1 MPPRTTLA
9 IFRFGKLDQVITR
22 PGLTWILPGGDRIA
36 CFTGT
41 QTYKLDE
48 LHVVDAAGNPIIV
61 RALMEFAVED
71 PAALHIAT
79 NDSLSVLHN
88 QAEQV
93 VREACSRLPLLGEHG
108 HDIRSQTHE
117 LGAAMVGGSGWVGEG
132 GSAGAEPRR
141 RASPCMQVRHWGS
154 AAAAAAAGASAA
166 LHRTAPVVAPS
177 VPTTTP
183 VRPILLP
190 LSSRPFP
197 TMQMTLP
204 QVKELNLDAN
214 SFGVTVQRMS
224 ILEARYAPEIASQM
238 LMKQQAA
245 AMVAARREIVAGA
258 LNVVRDTLDS
268 FPTLSDTSRE
278 RLVTN
283 LLCVLC
289 SHTPASPV
297 IAM

>member
-1 MPPRTTLA
+1 M
-9 IFRFGKLDQVITR
+9 
-22 PGLTWILPGGDRIA
+22 TWILPGGERIA

-61 RALMEFAVED
+61 RALLEFAIED

-79 NDSLSVLHN
+79 NDSLAVLHN

-117 LGAAMVGGSGWVGEG
+117 LGAAMV
-132 GSAGAEPRR
+132 
-141 RASPCMQVRHWGS
+141 
-154 AAAAAAAGASAA
+154 
-166 LHRTAPVVAPS
+166 
-177 VPTTTP
+177 
-183 VRPILLP
+183 
-190 LSSRPFP
+190 
-197 TMQMTLP
+197 
-204 QVKELNLDAN
+204 KELQLDAS
-214 SFGVTVQRMS
+214 SFGVAVQRMT
-224 ILEARYAPEIASQM
+224 IVEARYAPEIASQM

-268 FPTLSDTSRE
+268 FPTLSEGARE
-278 RLVTN
+278 RLVSN
-283 LLCVLC
+283 LLVTLT
-289 SHTPASPV
+289 SHQPTTPV